1 MTRDYEA
8 KLTNLLWEEL
18 RALPFGTLTSVDE
31 LVERSDAI
39 ELQAGGTLKIEGI
52 DGPVDAGTIED
63 AIEDAVELLFG
74 RAREEGFFFEDGDD
88 MRFALRNYVE
98 AGSAIDYSKLDELH
112 FEVDSYGT
120 IDSRREVSIENGP
133 CGRTLCR
140 AEGFGAKEAL
150 PLTPELADRVVR
162 VLDDCNVAAWF
173 RDYQPVGYRVLDGE
187 EWSLKLVFEDGS
199 VFVSGGSNAWPDE
212 YERLEEGLMGLF
224 GEQS

>member
-1 MTRDYEA
+1 MTRDFEA

-18 RALPFGTLTSVDE
+18 RALPFGTWTSVDE

-63 AIEDAVELLFG
+63 AIEDAVELLFE

-98 AGSAIDYSKLDELH
+98 PGSAIDYSKLDELH
-112 FEVDSYGT
+112 FEVDSYRT

-133 CGRTLCR
+133 GGRTLCHV
-140 AEGFGAKEAL
+140 EGFGAKETL

-162 VLDDCNVAAWF
+162 VLDDCNVAAWS

-187 EWSLKLVFEDGS
+187 EWNLKMVFEDGS
-199 VFVSGGSNAWPDE
+199 VFVSGGSNAWPKE
-212 YERLEEGLMGLF
+212 FERLEKGLTGLF
-224 GEQS
+224 GEPS